1 MSRKTPPDDEPKT
14 DDELTPKSGSGSPPS
29 RSPSDSSR
37 RRARANE
44 DDQELSQVVSEL
56 DLDMSRDDAST
67 MELAKNVLV
76 DIIDEGIAQPSDS
89 IYVNALVAALQQV
102 ELLNVLGVFDDDES
116 PIGELFADDHGYFA
130 IKQALEENIAEE
142 RKKEPKVDMY
152 AYMQSKTKPE
162 PLPYAMFYMTPAE
175 EKLPRL
181 VATMQGTL
189 ANAAKRILGAFTEG
203 LKLDSDADAAEGVAD
218 AVRKEMQRI
227 LDLETKIKER
237 VVHLVDE
244 YLAQASDELKSFKPI
259 EPYGPLLEDEA
270 VKEVLNQHAE
280 WCKGRKRERDNAQ
293 AGPLPPPKR
302 LSPPPEAFFQA
313 TVRDTD
319 WRRLFSVAT
328 GAPALAPGGN
338 AAQST
343 YLERQRRK
351 VVLRDRFEGGG
362 RDFLEASEME
372 GAREFVVNLK
382 KYTMNWIA
390 GNKVHAMCT
399 LMPLVISGSALA
411 FPATLG
417 GLLGGGFMRSLAISF
432 PAYVIKL
439 LYARYNDE
447 GQSIVPEA
455 VEQAL
460 AAPRGQ
466 NNRVLKFGLKRASEM
481 VFGGLTTTAALARS
495 SYKQHTALLKIA
507 ADATHEPHW
516 PRTFDLNLEQSQLS
530 KTMEVVHKVRDLV
543 KNYGLGKDNR
553 ATLTGRVSAAL
564 GQRLSSKTAEAIS
577 AAGDPQNEFV
587 TSSYARTAVEQL
599 WDSGETIGRAFDA
612 TKTIFAAVM
621 QAINFY
627 RHEYRPDR
635 ARLFLLE
642 NDPEEPAT
650 QQKLQKHALALTVF
664 RRLYINDRGSKM
676 CSASGFTQREYEN
689 NDRTLQEWLQDEE
702 EGRLD
707 VVQNKRVEG
716 FTERTAEWRAFFRQ
730 SKVNWNNLTTERL
743 VEAAV
748 QLILIVDQLQLRDSI
763 LQTRFHLTDA
773 LLDDLRILERHWYD
787 PAAGFTTPPKITDA
801 NDWFKALEVFNKAA
815 FYEGAPRNIAWDAQ
829 TPAGVHRTR
838 EVSGQWHMVH
848 EVLLAWKDFLSGD
861 THQGHANAQ
870 YQLLATGNDTRPAAG
885 FLSAQI
891 QTARAYFDLAMKQAK
906 RQNSAPREAELYFFK
921 ANVPAFLAIPA
932 VVTTWPERVI
942 HDFDNFYAGDR
953 PANGGV
959 VVALPPGGAP
969 PPPPPPPG
977 GGGGPPGGGGG
988 FGLPPLAPAGP
999 PPPPPPDGGEG
1010 ASVVDEVFAH
1020 LLRLRL

>member
-1 MSRKTPPDDEPKT
+1 
-14 DDELTPKSGSGSPPS
+14 
-29 RSPSDSSR
+29 
-37 RRARANE
+37 
-44 DDQELSQVVSEL
+44 
-56 DLDMSRDDAST
+56 MSRDDTPT
-67 MELAKNVLV
+67 MDLAKDVLI

-89 IYVNALVAALQQV
+89 IYVNALVTALQQV
-102 ELLNVLGVFDDDES
+102 ELLNVLRVFDDDES
-116 PIGELFADDHGYFA
+116 PIGKLFDDDHDYFA
-130 IKQALEENIAEE
+130 IKRALEENIAEE
-142 RKKEPKVDMY
+142 RKKEPQVDMN
-152 AYMQSKTKPE
+152 AYMQSKPTPQ

-175 EKLPRL
+175 EELPRL

-189 ANAAKRILGAFTEG
+189 ANAAKRILGAFAEG

-237 VVHLVDE
+237 VVDLVDD
-244 YLAQASDELKSFKPI
+244 YLAQASDDLDAFKPI
-259 EPYGPLLEDEA
+259 EPYGPLLKDEA

-280 WCKGRKRERDNAQ
+280 WCRGRKRERDNAQ
-293 AGPLPPPKR
+293 SAPLPPPKR

-313 TVRDTD
+313 EVRDTD

-343 YLERQRRK
+343 YADRQQRK
-351 VVLRDRFEGGG
+351 YVLRERFEGGG

-439 LYARYNDE
+439 LYARHNDE

-460 AAPRGQ
+460 AGPRGQ
-466 NNRVLKFGLKRASEM
+466 NNGVLKFGLKYVRKI
-481 VFGGLTTTAALARS
+481 VFGSLTGTAALARS

-507 ADATHEPHW
+507 ADATSEPHW
-516 PRTFDLNLEQSQLS
+516 PRTYNIDIEQSQLT
-530 KTMEVVHKVRDLV
+530 KTMAVVHKVRELV
-543 KNYGLGKDNR
+543 QHYGLKDNQDRLR
-553 ATLTGRVSAAL
+553 AAVGAAL
-564 GQRLSSKTAEAIS
+564 GQKMVSRTQEAIS

-587 TSSYARTAVEQL
+587 TSSYARAAVEQL
-599 WDSGETIGRAFDA
+599 WDSGEKIGKAFDA
-612 TKTIFAAVM
+612 TKTIFAVVM

-650 QQKLQKHALALTVF
+650 QQKLQKHTVALTVF

-676 CSASGFTQREYEN
+676 CSASGFTQREYAN

-707 VVQNKRVEG
+707 VVQNKRIEG

-748 QLILIVDQLQLRDSI
+748 QLILIVDQLELRDSI
-763 LQTRFHLTDA
+763 FQNRFNLTDP
-773 LLDDLRILERHWYD
+773 LLDDLKILEKHWYD

-861 THQGHANAQ
+861 TNQGHANGQ
-870 YQLLATGNDTRPAAG
+870 YQLLAAGNDTIPAAG

-891 QTARAYFDLAMKQAK
+891 QTVQAYFDRAVKQAK
-906 RQNSAPREAELYFFK
+906 RQNSAPREAELDSFK
-921 ANVPAFLAIPA
+921 ANLPAFLAIPPL
-932 VVTTWPERVI
+932 VTTWPQRVI
-942 HDFDNFYAGDR
+942 HDYDNFYGNR
-953 PANGGV
+953 PPNGGV
-959 VVALPPGGAP
+959 VVAGGGGG
-969 PPPPPPPG
+969 PPPG
-977 GGGGPPGGGGG
+977 GGGGPPPGGGGG
-988 FGLPPLAPAGP
+988 PPAGGGGLGLPPLAPAGP
-999 PPPPPPDGGEG
+999 PPPPPPGGGEG
-1010 ASVVDEVFAH
+1010 ASVVDEVFAR
-1020 LLRLRL
+1020 LLRLRLS